1 MRLKPSLLLVAPF
14 VVLLPGLLAW
24 VAGPLWAGIA
34 SVLVCAGLL
43 WLIRRLLHEQVLQA
57 QALEQLEAQQA
68 AVRAQFTD
76 YLQGITRGEA
86 LDSPELPP
94 NWAEV
99 SRLLRGINLYLS
111 ISRRSLEDRQ
121 QLYDEM
127 EDKLEE
133 NEQKLD
139 EHATRLRHNER
150 QLQRSEVKVLAY
162 TLALQQIHQIQRQI
176 QGHLHM
182 DALVAEATLLLA
194 KYLHVREAVFLRF
207 KGERADVIAAVHSPY
222 AVGQSLPAAPLR
234 LLASKG
240 ELPHEPV
247 TILTYEKLALLPE
260 LWAEQAL
267 VVPLRIDQELWGVL
281 LMVDRQERLED
292 DAELSQR
299 IPFQESDLL
308 ILRNV
313 IAFVQKD
320 LRSARLF
327 EMATVDSLSQL
338 YMRRY
343 FESRLNDEVRR
354 ALRHPSAFSVLMID
368 IDYFKKV
375 NDTYGHLIGD
385 EVIQAVATV
394 LKKQLRQGL
403 DLAARYGGEEMVVLL
418 PETAA
423 KDAVLVAERVRHAIA
438 SLEIEPLAA
447 TRSMPHITVSI
458 GVSSYPDHGQD
469 TRSLLEAADQSLYQA
484 KTHGR
489 NRVCLS
495 EKNHETHTALT

>member
-1 MRLKPSLLLVAPF
+1 MRLKPSLLLLAPF
-14 VVLLPGLLAW
+14 TALLPGLLAW
-24 VAGPLWAGIA
+24 VAGPFFAGLSA
-34 SVLVCAGLL
+34 LLVCAGLL
-43 WLIRRLLHEQVLQA
+43 WWQQHMLRTQA
-57 QALEQLEAQQA
+57 QQTEALAELADQQV
-68 AVRAQFTD
+68 AVRTQFTT

-86 LDSPELPP
+86 PDAPELPA

-99 SRLLRGINLYLS
+99 SRLLRGINLYLT

-133 NEQKLD
+133 NAQKLD
-139 EHATRLRHNER
+139 EHASRLRQNER

-182 DALVAEATLLLA
+182 DALVADATALLA
-194 KYLHVREAVFLRF
+194 THLHVREAVFLRF
-207 KGERADVIAAVHSPY
+207 KGERADVIAAVHSAY
-222 AVGQSLPAAPLR
+222 SIGHQMPAGPLR
-234 LLASKG
+234 LLASSG
-240 ELPHEPV
+240 EQPQEAV
-247 TILTYEKLALLPE
+247 TILTYEHLELLPQ

-267 VVPLRIDQELWGVL
+267 VIPLRIDQEIWGVL
-281 LMVDRQERLED
+281 LMLDRQERLED
-292 DAELSQR
+292 DAEPPQR
-299 IPFQESDLL
+299 IPFQESDFL

-375 NDTYGHLIGD
+375 NDTYGHLVGD
-385 EVIQAVATV
+385 EVIQLVATV

-403 DLAARYGGEEMVVLL
+403 DLPARYGGEEMVVLL

-423 KDAVLVAERVRHAIA
+423 QDALVVAERVRRAIA

-458 GVSSYPDHGQD
+458 GVASYPDHGHD